1 MRVSG
6 FALTSLVLAG
16 WLTSACSSGNGRV
29 TSPSEPIGSVTPPS
43 DRSPTPPPQPP
54 PASGTCDASKAQ
66 WAIGERATN
75 DVLERAR
82 TAAQAAMARFIRPN
96 EPITME
102 YLPGR
107 LNLGLDKRDV
117 VIGVTCG

>member
-1 MRVSG
+1 MRVSR

-16 WLTSACSSGNGRV
+16 WLTSACSSGNGTV
-29 TSPSEPIGSVTPPS
+29 TSPSEPIGSPPS
-43 DRSPTPPPQPP
+43 DRSPTLPPQPP

-75 DVLERAR
+75 EVLERAR
-82 TAAQAAMARFIRPN
+82 TAAQAATARFIRPN
-96 EPITME
+96 EAITLE
-102 YLPGR
+102 YSAGR

-117 VIGVTCG
+117 VMGVTCG

>member
-6 FALTSLVLAG
+6 CALTSLVLAG
-16 WLTSACSSGNGRV
+16 WLTNACSSGNGTV
-29 TSPSEPIGSVTPPS
+29 TSPSDSIGSVTPPS

-54 PASGTCDASKAQ
+54 PATGTCDASKAQ
-66 WAIGERATN
+66 WAIGERATQEM
-75 DVLERAR
+75 LERAR
-82 TAAQAAMARFIRPN
+82 TAALAATARFIRPN
-96 EPITME
+96 EAITME
-102 YLPGR
+102 YSPGR